1 MSDPERQ
8 SGQGAI
14 GDTEQ
19 GGAGWTPEAI
29 RSALR
34 LPHTFPGPYGDDGA
48 RAERWL
54 AAVLA
59 VLTPH
64 PEQGVSVL
72 LTRRTPHL
80 YHHPGQISF
89 PGGRVERGES
99 PEQAALREAQEEVG
113 LAPERVTILGALP
126 DYVTVTGYRVTPL
139 IAWSDAL
146 GPLAPDPFEVAEV
159 FFTPLAHF
167 ADPNRYLRLSLIYDG
182 QPRYYWAAPWRH
194 YFIWGATAAMLRQL
208 ALRLAAC
215 RAGASG
221 SLSQDRASGSSS
233 G

>member
-1 MSDPERQ
+1 MAVPEQLPGR
-8 SGQGAI
+8 
-14 GDTEQ
+14 
-19 GGAGWTPEAI
+19 GGFDETKQREAAWTPEAI
-29 RSALR
+29 RAALH

-48 RAERWL
+48 RVVRWP

-89 PGGRVERGES
+89 PGGRVEAGET

-126 DYVTVTGYRVTPL
+126 AYVTVTGYRVTPL
-139 IAWSDAL
+139 IAWSPAVGL
-146 GPLAPDPFEVAEV
+146 LTPDPFEVAEV
-159 FFTPLAHF
+159 FFTPLDHF
-167 ADPNRYLRLSLIYDG
+167 ADPARYLRLSLTYAG

-208 ALRLAAC
+208 ALRLAAY
-215 RAGASG
+215 RAVESDPSAAA
-221 SLSQDRASGSSS
+221 RASGASS